1 MSVLL
6 YYRSKMN
13 VAPKGPEAARIRRR
27 KYQLIRRYR
36 IPEDILP
43 GSLSRHRTRCGKPN
57 CRCAQGE
64 GHPVW
69 SLTYAAGGRKYVQHI
84 PKRLVD
90 EVRRRVE
97 AGREY
102 EAAVRE
108 VMAAN
113 AHLLVLARRQRLI

>member
-1 MSVLL
+1 MKLE
-6 YYRSKMN
+6 
-13 VAPKGPEAARIRRR
+13 PKGPEAARIRQR
-27 KYQLIRRYR
+27 KYQLIRRYQ

-43 GSLSRHRTRCGKPN
+43 GSLSLHRTRCGKPN

-69 SLTYAAGGRKYVQHI
+69 SLTYMAGGRKYVQHI
-84 PKRLVD
+84 PQRLVD

-113 AHLLVLARRQRLI
+113 ADLLVLARRQRLI

>member
-1 MSVLL
+1 LL
-6 YYRSKMN
+6 YDSSKMKI
-13 VAPKGPEAARIRRR
+13 APKGPEAAQIRQR
-27 KYQLIRRYR
+27 KHQLIRRYQ

-43 GSLSRHRTRCGKPN
+43 GSLSLHRTRCGKSN

-69 SLTYAAGGRKYVQHI
+69 SLTYMAGGRKYVQHI

-90 EVRRRVE
+90 EVRKRVE
-97 AGREY
+97 QGREY

-113 AHLLVLARRQRLI
+113 AQLLVLARRQGQI